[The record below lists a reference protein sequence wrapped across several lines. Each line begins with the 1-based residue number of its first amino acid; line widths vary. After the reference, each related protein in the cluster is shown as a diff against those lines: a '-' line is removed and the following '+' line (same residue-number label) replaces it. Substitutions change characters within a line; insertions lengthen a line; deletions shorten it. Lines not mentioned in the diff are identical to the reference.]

1 MSRRFFTSC
10 LAYSCVLSILLS
22 SRVLAQTPQD
32 NVPATPQDVKSLF
45 LQAAKVNGLY
55 GDDLKPWH
63 LKVSY
68 KLLDSSGQ
76 PTDQGTIEEFWA
88 GPKLGKLVITST
100 TSKLVYLH
108 TEKAAYR
115 EGELDQKMALLK
127 LLAGAFVEPMPFSDK
142 SLAFLD
148 LTLQTRAMGSLQ
160 LQCFSLR
167 VRASVKASSAFNPT
181 YSDPAYCLENNLP
194 IVQIGSF
201 ADDSHRFILYHTG
214 RFQGRYVPMD
224 ITAEEGDKPDL
235 IAHLDLLEQTSN
247 VDAAD
252 FKPGPNA
259 VLQHIPET
267 TLVFP
272 EGMLDSM
279 IETHH
284 MRGIS
289 RPQPE
294 YPASAQAANVH
305 GTVTMDATIGTDGH
319 IAYLHIIKGPEMLQ
333 QAALD
338 AVWRW
343 RFEEPFNDAKHA
355 QILTVI
361 TVRF

>member
-1 MSRRFFTSC
+1 LLFSR
-10 LAYSCVLSILLS
+10 A
-22 SRVLAQTPQD
+22 LAQTPQD
-32 NVPATPQDVKSLF
+32 NVPATPQDAKALF

-55 GDDLKPWH
+55 DDDLKPWH

-68 KLLDSSGQ
+68 KLLDVSGQ

-127 LLAGAFVEPMPFSDK
+127 LLASAFVEPMPFSDK

-148 LTLQTRAMGSLQ
+148 IALQTRAMGSLQ

-167 VRASVKASSAFNPT
+167 ARGTASSTFNDPT
-181 YSDPAYCLENNLP
+181 YCLENNLP
-194 IVQIGSF
+194 IIQIGSF

-214 RFQGRYVPMD
+214 RFQGRYVPID

-235 IAHLDLLEQTSN
+235 TAHVDLLEQISK
-247 VDAAD
+247 VDPAD
-252 FKPGPNA
+252 FRPGPNA

-267 TLVFP
+267 TLVIP
-272 EGMLDSM
+272 EGMLDGT
-279 IETHH
+279 IE
-284 MRGIS
+284 RNDLRAIS

-294 YPASAQAANVH
+294 YPASAKAANVH
-305 GTVTMDATIGTDGH
+305 GTVTMRATIGTDGH
-319 IAYLHIIKGPEMLQ
+319 IAALHVIKGPEVLQ

-343 RFEEPFNDAKHA
+343 RFEEPFHDTRHA

-361 TVRF
+361 TVRI